1 MKISRKA
8 IAAVVA
14 TFALSTA
21 GLSGT
26 AFAEPGTGE
35 PTPPTTVAECVG
47 EVLEQFPDKCAELKA
62 AENPPTPQPGDDTET
77 DDSSS
82 TGSSEG
88 FFDGSSDD
96 DGNIDPKA
104 ISSWIAV
111 FTAIIGALSTA
122 FVFSQRIANA

>member
-26 AFAEPGTGE
+26 AFAEP
-35 PTPPTTVAECVG
+35 TTITCEAPKVPNEAGECVDPKVDPGSGDTGNG
-47 EVLEQFPDKCAELKA
+47 E
-62 AENPPTPQPGDDTET
+62 GDTET

-88 FFDGSSDD
+88 FVDGSSDD

>member
-26 AFAEPGTGE
+26 AFAEP
-35 PTPPTTVAECVG
+35 TPITCEAPKVQNEAGECV
-47 EVLEQFPDKCAELKA
+47 D
-62 AENPPTPQPGDDTET
+62 PGSGD
-77 DDSSS
+77 

-88 FFDGSSDD
+88 LFDGSSDK
-96 DGNIDPKA
+96 DGKPDPKA